1 MVIWLRRS
9 SHLEKVWL
17 VATKRKDAA
26 TTTRESYGIKES
38 KMKFERKFG
47 WDDKDLI
54 TIEAESFEK
63 ITMIQDFI
71 DFQEYHGWG
80 TEYLAYEPL
89 DDEDDED
96 EEVPPFA
103 LDTHEPL

>member
-26 TTTRESYGIKES
+26 TTPRESYGIKES
-38 KMKFERKFG
+38 KMKFEMEFG
-47 WDDKDLI
+47 YFNDKLI
-54 TIEAESFEK
+54 IESHDFDMIK
-63 ITMIQDFI
+63 IFHEFVQ
-71 DFQEYHGWG
+71 FQEGHGW
-80 TEYLAYEPL
+80 AVNYEAVAPL
-89 DDEDDED
+89 DFEDDED